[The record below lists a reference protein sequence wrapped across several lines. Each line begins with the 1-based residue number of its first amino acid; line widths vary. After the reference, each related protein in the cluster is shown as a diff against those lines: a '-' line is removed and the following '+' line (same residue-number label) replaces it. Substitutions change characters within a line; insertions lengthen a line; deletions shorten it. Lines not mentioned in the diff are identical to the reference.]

1 MKNQDKAT
9 IGAILL
15 VAIIIIYYYG
25 SQFVT
30 SHPYWSLIIFVLIAS
45 GIAILIKKSIENPEL
60 REKEKTILSF
70 IFDAIKNFV
79 SQSSRRGGEKKVRIP
94 IPDDVKNAVMDRAGD
109 KCQICSEDVSLKIH
123 HIDGNPSNNSLNNL
137 IVLCG
142 VDHDKADKGVIPK
155 WRLKN
160 VINKQKTAGYIS
172 VIANLLNIQTF

>member
-15 VAIIIIYYYG
+15 VAIIVIYYYG

-30 SHPYWSLIIFVLIAS
+30 SHPYWSLIIGVLIIS

-70 IFDAIKNFV
+70 IFDAIKSFA
-79 SQSSRRGGEKKVRIP
+79 SQSSKGNREKKVRVQIP
-94 IPDDVKNAVMDRAGD
+94 NDIENAVYDRAGD
-109 KCQICSEDVSLKIH
+109 KCQIGGEHGNLKIH
-123 HIDGNPSNNSLNNL
+123 HIDGNPSNNNLNNL
-137 IVLCG
+137 ILLCG
-142 VDHDKADKGVIPK
+142 NHHDEADKGVIPK
-155 WRLKN
+155 LRLKN

-172 VIANLLNIQTF
+172 VTKPKKDA